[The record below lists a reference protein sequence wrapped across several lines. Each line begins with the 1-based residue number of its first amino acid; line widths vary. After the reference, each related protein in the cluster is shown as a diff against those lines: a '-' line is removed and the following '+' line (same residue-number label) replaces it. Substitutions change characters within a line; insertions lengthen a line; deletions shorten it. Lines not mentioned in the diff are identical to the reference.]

1 MWLQA
6 VVIGVRRII
15 KAQNQRYAN
24 CARNR
29 TAICK
34 ENRTRVDGPLKRES
48 MLKVVGFKTQS
59 NSEYFM
65 QTIFRKAFKLL
76 FSTCVTYKEIV

>member
-6 VVIGVRRII
+6 LVIGVRRII
-15 KAQNQRYAN
+15 ETQNQLYAN
-24 CARNR
+24 GARNR
-29 TAICK
+29 TAICT

-48 MLKVVGFKTQS
+48 MLKVPGFKAR
-59 NSEYFM
+59 NNNDYFM

-76 FSTCVTYKEIV
+76 FSRCR